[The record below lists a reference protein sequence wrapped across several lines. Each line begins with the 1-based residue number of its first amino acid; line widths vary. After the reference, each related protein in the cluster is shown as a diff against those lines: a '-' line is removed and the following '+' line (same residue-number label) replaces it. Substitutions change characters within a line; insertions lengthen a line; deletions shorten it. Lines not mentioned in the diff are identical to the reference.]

1 MEDKFGKLG
10 ITFDDVL
17 LVPAKSDVVP
27 SKVEVTSRLTNNIS
41 LNIPICSAPMD
52 TVTNAELA
60 IALAREGGIGIIH
73 RNCSIEEQVREVDRV
88 KRSESGMIKN
98 PVTLTSDKKV
108 KDALDIAAQYH
119 IGGIPITR
127 EDGYLV
133 GLITN
138 RDMKYEENLDLPV
151 TELMTPRE
159 ELIVASEEVNLEEA
173 KKILH
178 SSRKEKLPIVDE
190 DNILRGLI
198 TIKDIDKI
206 EQFPNACKDESGRLR
221 IGAAVGVNPDMEEVS
236 FLVDADVDL
245 IVIDSAHGHSL
256 NVINTVKMIK
266 AEFPDVE
273 LVAGN
278 VATQKGTRNLI
289 EAGADAVKVGIGP
302 SSICTTRVIAGIGVP
317 QMTAIVECA
326 SEAKK
331 HDIPI
336 IADGGIR
343 YSGDITKAI
352 AGGASSVMIGSLFAG
367 TEESPGEIV
376 IYQGRAFKEYRGMG
390 SLAAMRERGGRE
402 RYLQE
407 DRSAEKLVPEGIEGR
422 VPYKGELSNF
432 VYQLVGGLR
441 AGMGYC
447 GVRNISE
454 LQTKTE
460 FIRITNQGLREGHPH
475 DVTITEEAPNYSVTM
490 SLRD

>member
-1 MEDKFGKLG
+1 MDDRFRKLG

-17 LVPAKSDVVP
+17 LVPAESDVVP
-27 SKVEVTSRLTNNIS
+27 SDVQVSSRLTNKIP

-60 IALAREGGIGIIH
+60 IGLAREGGVGIIH
-73 RNCSIEEQVREVDRV
+73 RNCSIEEQISQVDRV

-98 PVTLTSDKKV
+98 PVTLTPDKKV
-108 KDALDIAAQYH
+108 QDALDIAAQYH
-119 IGGIPITR
+119 IGGVPITR

-138 RDMKYEENLDLPV
+138 RDMKYEENLDLPI

-159 ELIVASEEVNLEEA
+159 ELIVASEEIELEEA

-178 SSRKEKLPIVDE
+178 ESRKEKLPIVDE

-206 EQFPNACKDESGRLR
+206 EQFPQACKDESGRLR
-221 IGAAVGVNPDMEEVS
+221 VGAAIGVEPDMEEIS
-236 FLVDADVDL
+236 SLIEAEVDL

-266 AEFPDVE
+266 SEFPDMEVI
-273 LVAGN
+273 AGN
-278 VATQKGTRNLI
+278 VATAEGTRDLI

-302 SSICTTRVIAGIGVP
+302 SSICTTRVVAGIGVP
-317 QMTAIVECA
+317 QITAIVECA

-331 HDIPI
+331 YDIPI

-352 AGGASSVMIGSLFAG
+352 AGGADSVMIGSLFAG
-367 TEESPGEIV
+367 TEESPGEII
-376 IYQGRAFKEYRGMG
+376 IYQGRAFKAYRGMG

-402 RYLQE
+402 RYLQG
-407 DRSAEKLVPEGIEGR
+407 DKPTDKLVPEGIEGR
-422 VPYKGELSNF
+422 VPYKGKLGDF

-441 AGMGYC
+441 SGMGYC
-447 GVRNISE
+447 GVRNIE
-454 LQTKTE
+454 KLQTETE

-475 DVTITEEAPNYSVTM
+475 DVTITEESPNYSANM
-490 SLRD
+490 